1 MDGERDDPGDDEDD
15 PSAPARADGDGSVGR
30 GVTPPT
36 EAGDDRGVTPVDEP
50 GDDRGVTP
58 PTEAGSIVALV
69 RAVGSGDSPR
79 EYAGIYLRGVAM
91 GAADA
96 VPGVSGGTI
105 ALVTGI
111 YERLVDAITDLDPWL
126 LTLLPRLNTAAGRAE
141 LRRELAA
148 MDLGF
153 LLALGLGVLTALVT
167 VSRVMEVALEEF
179 TALTFAF
186 FFGLIL
192 ASAVVLYGEV
202 SLATPRRAAAAAVG
216 LVVGFVLTGELTA
229 VLPTNPVVALLAG
242 GIAVSAMILPGI
254 SGSFLLLVL
263 GQYGYAVRSLSG
275 FTDAL
280 VALDTAGL
288 RTFGTVVVAFGIGGV
303 VGLLTI
309 ARVIEYALEHH
320 RAATLAFLVSLMV
333 GALRL
338 PVERILDSTGSF
350 DASLLAGL
358 VLAAVVGG
366 ALVIGVDR
374 ATGDIL

>member
-1 MDGERDDPGDDEDD
+1 MDGERNGPGGDGDDT
-15 PSAPARADGDGSVGR
+15 PSPARADGDGSVG
-30 GVTPPT
+30 GGFTPPT
-36 EAGDDRGVTPVDEP
+36 EAGGV
-50 GDDRGVTP
+50 
-58 PTEAGSIVALV
+58 VAFARV
-69 RAVGSGDSPR
+69 IGSGDSPR

-126 LTLLPRLNTAAGRAE
+126 LTLLPRLHTAAGRAE
-141 LRRELAA
+141 LRREFAT

-153 LLALGLGVLTALVT
+153 LIALGLGVLTALVT

-229 VLPTNPVVALLAG
+229 VLPTTPVVALLAG

-288 RTFGTVVVAFGIGGV
+288 RTYGTVVVAFGIGGV
-303 VGLLTI
+303 AGLLSIT
-309 ARVIEYALEHH
+309 RVIEYALEHH

-338 PVERILDSTGSF
+338 PVERILDSAGSF
-350 DASLLAGL
+350 DAGLLAGL

-374 ATGDIL
+374 ATGDILDGS

>member
-1 MDGERDDPGDDEDD
+1 MEGDEGNEGDRGAAGRDARP
-15 PSAPARADGDGSVGR
+15 RADGDGAVGEP
-30 GVTPPT
+30 VTP
-36 EAGDDRGVTPVDEP
+36 ADEP
-50 GDDRGVTP
+50 GDGEPVTP
-58 PTEAGSIVALV
+58 ADEPSDVVSIL

-111 YERLVDAITDLDPWL
+111 YERLVTAITDLDPGL
-126 LTLLPRLNTAAGRAE
+126 LSLLPRLHTASGRAE
-141 LRRELAA
+141 LRRELDAL
-148 MDLGF
+148 DLGF
-153 LLALGLGVLTALVT
+153 LVALALGVVTAIVT
-167 VSRVMEVALEEF
+167 VSRVLEVALEEF

-202 SLATPRRAAAAAVG
+202 SVNTPRRVAAAVVG
-216 LVVGFVLTGELTA
+216 VVAGVVLTGELSA
-229 VLPTNPVVALLAG
+229 VLPTTPVVAVLAG

-280 VALDTAGL
+280 VSLDPAGL
-288 RTFGTVVVAFGIGGV
+288 RTDGAVVVAFGVGGV
-303 VGLLTI
+303 AGLLTVT
-309 ARVIEYALEHH
+309 RVIEYALEHH
-320 RAATLAFLVSLMV
+320 RAATIAFLVSLML

-338 PVERILDSTGSF
+338 PVERMAASTGAL
-350 DASLLAGL
+350 DAGVLTGL
-358 VLAAVVGG
+358 VLAAAIGA

-374 ATGDIL
+374 ATGEILEGA

>member
-1 MDGERDDPGDDEDD
+1 MARDERRDGDDP
-15 PSAPARADGDGSVGR
+15 PARADGDGSVGT
-30 GVTPPT
+30 VTGP
-36 EAGDDRGVTPVDEP
+36 AHDE
-50 GDDRGVTP
+50 D
-58 PTEAGSIVALV
+58 AV
-69 RAVGSGDSPR
+69 RSANEPSDGLRDYV
-79 EYAGIYLRGVAM
+79 GIYLRGVAM

-111 YERLVDAITDLDPWL
+111 YERLVTAVTDLDPWL
-126 LTLLPRLNTAAGRAE
+126 LTLLPRLHTAAGRE
-141 LRRELAA
+141 RLRRELAA

-153 LLALGLGVLTALVT
+153 LIALALGVFSAIVT
-167 VSRVMEVALEEF
+167 VSRVLEVALEEF

-202 SLATPRRAAAAAVG
+202 SVDTPGRVTAAVVG

-280 VALDTAGL
+280 AALDAAGL
-288 RTFGTVVVAFGIGGV
+288 RTHGSVVVAFGVGGV
-303 VGLLTI
+303 VGLLTVT
-309 ARVIEYALEHH
+309 RVIEYALEHH
-320 RAATLAFLVSLMV
+320 RGVTLAFLVSLMV

-338 PVERILDSTGSF
+338 PVERILASTSSPGAGVL
-350 DASLLAGL
+350 ASL

>member
-1 MDGERDDPGDDEDD
+1 MVRDERDSGDADERAPGDPEDR
-15 PSAPARADGDGSVGR
+15 PARTDGDGAVGE
-30 GVTPPT
+30 GL
-36 EAGDDRGVTPVDEP
+36 GPVDEP
-50 GDDRGVTP
+50 GEDGGLGPVDEPGGL
-58 PTEAGSIVALV
+58 AAFA
-69 RAVGSGDSPR
+69 RAIGSGDSPR

-111 YERLVDAITDLDPWL
+111 YERLVTAITDLEPGL
-126 LTLLPRLNTAAGRAE
+126 LSLLPRLHTASGRAE

-153 LLALGLGVLTALVT
+153 LVVLGLGVLTALVT
-167 VSRVMEVALEEF
+167 VSRVLEVALEEF

-202 SLATPRRAAAAAVG
+202 AVDTPRRATAA
-216 LVVGFVLTGELTA
+216 LVGFLAGVVLTGELTA
-229 VLPTNPVVALLAG
+229 VLPTSPVVALLAG

-275 FTDAL
+275 FTDAV
-280 VALDTAGL
+280 VAVDVAGL
-288 RTFGTVVVAFGIGGV
+288 RTHGTVVLAFGIGGV
-303 VGLLTI
+303 AGLLTI
-309 ARVIEYALEHH
+309 ARVIEYALDHH
-320 RAATLAFLVSLMV
+320 RAATVAFLVSLMV

-338 PVERILDSTGSF
+338 PVERVLASTGAL
-350 DASLLAGL
+350 DAEAVVGL
-358 VLAAVVGG
+358 VLAAVIGG

>member
-1 MDGERDDPGDDEDD
+1 MVGDERGTGEDGRPL
-15 PSAPARADGDGSVGR
+15 ADGDGAVG
-30 GVTPPT
+30 GAT
-36 EAGDDRGVTPVDEP
+36 DRGDGP
-50 GDDRGVTP
+50 DDV
-58 PTEAGSIVALV
+58 GSFL
-69 RAVGSGDSPR
+69 RAFGSGDSPR

-111 YERLVDAITDLDPWL
+111 YERLVTAITDIDPGL
-126 LTLLPRLNTAAGRAE
+126 LTLLPRLHTRAGREE

-153 LLALGLGVLTALVT
+153 LVALGLGVFTAIVT
-167 VSRVMEVALEEF
+167 VSRVLEVALEEF

-202 SLATPRRAAAAAVG
+202 SVNTPRRAGAAVVG
-216 LVVGFVLTGELTA
+216 LLVGFLLTGELTA
-229 VLPTNPVVALLAG
+229 VLPTTPVVALLAG

-275 FTDAL
+275 FTDAI
-280 VALDTAGL
+280 VALDPAGL
-288 RTFGTVVVAFGIGGV
+288 RTHGAVVVAFGIGGV
-303 VGLLTI
+303 AGLLTI
-309 ARVIEYALEHH
+309 TRVIEYALEHH
-320 RAATLAFLVSLMV
+320 RAATIAFLVSLMV

-338 PVERILDSTGSF
+338 PIERVLASTGTL
-350 DASLLAGL
+350 DAGIVGGL
-358 VLAAVVGG
+358 VLAAVIGG

>member
-1 MDGERDDPGDDEDD
+1 MDGDERDAAGQDGARSP
-15 PSAPARADGDGSVGR
+15 ATARADGDSGVEALGQESGSR
-30 GVTPPT
+30 GST
-36 EAGDDRGVTPVDEP
+36 
-50 GDDRGVTP
+50 
-58 PTEAGSIVALV
+58 SIVSAI
-69 RAVGSGDSPR
+69 GSGDSAR

-111 YERLVDAITDLDPWL
+111 YERLVTAITDLDPSAVA
-126 LTLLPRLNTAAGRAE
+126 LLPRLHTAAGRAE
-141 LRRELAA
+141 FRRELDA

-153 LLALGLGVLTALVT
+153 LLALGFGVLTALVT
-167 VSRVMEVALEEF
+167 VSQVMEVALEEF

-202 SLATPRRAAAAAVG
+202 SVDTPRRIAAAVTG

-229 VLPTNPVVALLAG
+229 VLPTTPVVGLLAG

-280 VALDTAGL
+280 AALDPVGL
-288 RTFGTVVVAFGIGGV
+288 RTHGAVVVAFGVGGV
-303 VGLLTI
+303 VGLLTV
-309 ARVIEYALEHH
+309 ARVIEYALEHY

-338 PVERILDSTGSF
+338 PIERILVSTGSLEA
-350 DASLLAGL
+350 DVLVVL
-358 VLAAVVGG
+358 VLAAVIGG

-374 ATGDIL
+374 ATGEIL

>member
-1 MDGERDDPGDDEDD
+1 M
-15 PSAPARADGDGSVGR
+15 
-30 GVTPPT
+30 
-36 EAGDDRGVTPVDEP
+36 DEP
-50 GDDRGVTP
+50 GGL
-58 PTEAGSIVALV
+58 AAFA
-69 RAVGSGDSPR
+69 RAIGSGDSPR

-111 YERLVDAITDLDPWL
+111 YERLVTAITDLEPGL
-126 LTLLPRLNTAAGRAE
+126 LSLLPRLHTASGRAE

-153 LLALGLGVLTALVT
+153 LVVLGLGVLTALVT
-167 VSRVMEVALEEF
+167 VSRVLEVALEEF

-202 SLATPRRAAAAAVG
+202 AVDTPRRATAA
-216 LVVGFVLTGELTA
+216 LVGFLAGVVLTGELTA
-229 VLPTNPVVALLAG
+229 VLPTSPVVALLAG

-275 FTDAL
+275 FTDAV
-280 VALDTAGL
+280 VAVDVAGL
-288 RTFGTVVVAFGIGGV
+288 RTHGTVVLAFGIGGV
-303 VGLLTI
+303 AGLLTI
-309 ARVIEYALEHH
+309 ARVIEYALDHH
-320 RAATLAFLVSLMV
+320 RAATVAFLVSLMV

-338 PVERILDSTGSF
+338 PVERVLASTGAL
-350 DASLLAGL
+350 DAEAVVGL
-358 VLAAVVGG
+358 VLAAVIGG